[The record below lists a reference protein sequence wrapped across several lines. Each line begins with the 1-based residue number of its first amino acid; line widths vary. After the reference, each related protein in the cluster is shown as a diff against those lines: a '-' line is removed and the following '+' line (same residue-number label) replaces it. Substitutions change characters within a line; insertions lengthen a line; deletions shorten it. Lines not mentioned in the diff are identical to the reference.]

1 MNLRRLKYF
10 VKIID
15 VGSLTQAAEC
25 LHIAQP
31 ALSQQLA
38 TLEGEM
44 NQQLLIRTKRGVTPT
59 EAGKTLY
66 AHAQSILRQ
75 CEQAQNAVDLIGTS
89 LNGTI
94 AVGLAAGTAAQH
106 LAIPLMLEVQQQH
119 PGIVLH
125 FNESSSTQ
133 LAELVINGRVEMAI
147 IDEQR
152 SVKGLRSQPLLKEA
166 LYLVCPPSLHA
177 TQKEC
182 TLAQAAKLP
191 LFLPGCSST
200 LRAAWDEACHAQ
212 HLHYQV
218 KCEIESSATLAA
230 AISAGL
236 GATILP
242 ESAAR
247 ALLKHA
253 DAWLA
258 PLNSPSLHASLA
270 FCMADRLPLSA
281 AAEAVKSI
289 LLSLISRRNLENHP
303 LLLVG

>member
-75 CEQAQNAVDLIGTS
+75 CEQAQNAVDLVGAS
-89 LNGTI
+89 LNGTV
-94 AVGLAAGTAAQH
+94 AVGLAAGSAAQN
-106 LAIPLMLEVQQQH
+106 LAMPLMLELQQQH

-125 FNESSSTQ
+125 FNESNSAQ
-133 LAELVINGRVEMAI
+133 LAEMVINGRVEMAI

-166 LYLVCPPSLHA
+166 LYLVCPPTLQMP
-177 TQKEC
+177 QKEC
-182 TLAQAAKLP
+182 SLAQAARHP
-191 LFLPGCSST
+191 LFLPSRSSM
-200 LRAAWDEACHAQ
+200 LRMTWDEACNQQ
-212 HLHYQV
+212 HLAYQV
-218 KCEIESSATLAA
+218 QCEIESSATLAA
-230 AISAGL
+230 AIDAGL

-247 ALLKHA
+247 VLSKQTG
-253 DAWLA
+253 AWMA
-258 PLNSPSLHASLA
+258 PLSSPGLQTSLS
-270 FCMADRLPLSA
+270 FCMAEMLPLSA